1 MRKQEAKFWNE
12 LNMIR
17 TITKIVKNKTF
28 LRHGKK
34 GVCKK
39 TVNSKV

>member
-1 MRKQEAKFWNE
+1 MRKQETKFWNE

-17 TITKIVKNKTF
+17 TITKIVKIKKI
-28 LRHGKK
+28 LRYDKK

-39 TVNSKV
+39 TVN